1 MLKGHPKG
9 LLVAFF
15 ANMGERFGFYTM
27 MACLVFYLQ
36 AKFDM
41 SASSAGEVYSWFYF
55 GIYGAALIGGLI
67 ADGTRNYKGTIM
79 FGILT
84 MLGGYVI
91 MSYPIQ
97 GNSAFI
103 ITMAG
108 LSVIALGNG
117 LFKGNLQAIV
127 GQMYDDPKYEKLRDS
142 AFSVFYMGINMGA
155 LVAPFAANGIRNW
168 YLRSQGLAY
177 NANLQSYA
185 AKFNIGE
192 LPIINTLDYTGAD
205 TIAPAGQALEG
216 FAMLSHDM
224 MGTDF
229 TSLTTF
235 VKQYLESFATGYNYA
250 FGIAAGSMV
259 ISLVVFAIF
268 KRMLPDKKK
277 EAVAEDSNTSKEKAA
292 VKKGASTIFK
302 IIVSLGMMAGTAVL
316 FQFLFDKFSLGM
328 AIGLFFAFVSWIYMS
343 STKEERPRLNALL
356 LVFMVVIF
364 FWMSFHQNG
373 LTLSMF
379 ARDYT
384 MAAVPPITNMFF
396 TLPSLLCIFAF
407 ILGLVQVIKK
417 RNKIRNK
424 FIGLAAMAVGG
435 GLGYYLFSNFDAE
448 NPIEPEIFQSF
459 NPIFIVF
466 LTPVVLYLFAWLRKR
481 NIEPSTP
488 RKIGIGMILAGLGF
502 VVMIL
507 GSMGLDSP
515 NTLAGTPSPD
525 RISVYWLIN
534 TYLVLTIAELFL
546 SPMGISFVSKVSPS
560 RFQGLMQGG
569 WLLATAVGNKLLF
582 VGSTLWED
590 IDLWQLWAIFVLCCL
605 VSAAFVF
612 AIMKRLERATK

>member
-67 ADGTRNYKGTIM
+67 ADGTRNYKGTIL

-97 GNSAFI
+97 GSSALI
-103 ITMAG
+103 ITIAG

-168 YLRSQGLAY
+168 YLRSQGFSY
-177 NANLQSYA
+177 NADLQSYA

-192 LPIINTLDYTGAD
+192 LPIIHTLDYTGAGS
-205 TIAPAGQALEG
+205 IVPEGQQLDG
-216 FAMLSHDM
+216 FAKLSSEM
-224 MGTDF
+224 MGTNLS
-229 TSLTTF
+229 SLTTF
-235 VKQYLESFATGYNYA
+235 VHDYLESFATGYNYA
-250 FGIAAGSMV
+250 FGIAAGAMI
-259 ISLVVFAIF
+259 ISLTVFTLF
-268 KRMLPDKKK
+268 KKMLPDKKDAGK
-277 EAVAEDSNTSKEKAA
+277 VAAESIKEKAI
-292 VKKGASTIFK
+292 VKIGAGNLLK
-302 IIVSLGMMAGTAVL
+302 IAVSLGMMAVTAVL
-316 FQFLFDKFSLGM
+316 FHFLFEKFSLGM
-328 AIGLFFAFVSWIYMS
+328 AVGLFFAFVSWIYMS

-384 MAAVPPITNMFF
+384 ADMVPPLTNMFF

-407 ILGLVQVIKK
+407 ILGLVQVIKRK
-417 RNKIRNK
+417 NKTKNK

-435 GLGYYLFSNFDAE
+435 GLGYYLYSNFDAL
-448 NPIEPEIFQSF
+448 NAIEPEIFQSF

-466 LTPVVLYLFAWLRKR
+466 LTPVILFLFAWLRKR

-502 VVMIL
+502 VVIIF
-507 GSMGLDSP
+507 GSLGLDSP
-515 NTLAGTPSPD
+515 SSLAGTPSPD

-582 VGSTLWED
+582 VGSTLWEK
-590 IDLWQLWAIFVLCCL
+590 IDLWQLWAVFVLCCL
-605 VSAAFVF
+605 ISAAFVF
-612 AIMKRLERATK
+612 LIMKRLERATK

>member
-36 AKFDM
+36 AKYNM
-41 SASSAGEVYSWFYF
+41 NATTAGDIYSWFYF

-67 ADGTRNYKGTIM
+67 ADGTRNYKGTIF

-84 MLGGYVI
+84 MLGGYII
-91 MSYPIQ
+91 MTIPGLALPLTIV
-97 GNSAFI
+97 
-103 ITMAG
+103 G

-155 LVAPFAANGIRNW
+155 LVAPFAANGIRNL
-168 YLRSQGLAY
+168 YLQSQNFIY
-177 NANLQSYA
+177 NADLQSYA
-185 AKFNIGE
+185 ARFNIGE
-192 LPIINTLDYTGAD
+192 LPIINT
-205 TIAPAGQALEG
+205 
-216 FAMLSHDM
+216 HDM
-224 MGTDF
+224 VDF
-229 TSLTTF
+229 AEKSSVMMADSGMSSLTSF
-235 VKQYLESFATGYNYA
+235 VHQYLDAFATGYNYA
-250 FGIAAGSMV
+250 FGIAAFSMI
-259 ISLVVFAIF
+259 ISFTIFTLF
-268 KRMLPDKKK
+268 KRRLPDKKI
-277 EAVAEDSNTSKEKAA
+277 EAKSESKTTQAESAK
-292 VKKGASTIFK
+292 VGASNLPK
-302 IIVSLGMMAGTAVL
+302 ILVSLGAMAVTAVI
-316 FQFLFDKFSLGM
+316 FHFLLNNSSLGF
-328 AIGLFFAFVSWIYMS
+328 AVGLFFAFVTWIYMS

-384 MAAVPPITNMFF
+384 ANEVPPLTNMLF
-396 TLPSLLCIFAF
+396 TLPTLLCIFAF
-407 ILGLVQVIKK
+407 ILGLVQVLKK
-417 RNKIRNK
+417 KNKSSNRLFGALAIAAG
-424 FIGLAAMAVGG
+424 IGV
-435 GLGYYLFSNFDAE
+435 GYYLYSRFTPLND
-448 NPIEPEIFQSF
+448 IEPEIFQSF
-459 NPIFIVF
+459 NPTFIVF
-466 LTPVVLYLFAWLRKR
+466 LTPVILALFAWLRKR
-481 NIEPSTP
+481 KIEPSTP

-502 VVMIL
+502 VVMIFSSISL
-507 GSMGLDSP
+507 ESP
-515 NTLAGTPSPD
+515 ASLAGTPSAE
-525 RISVYWLIN
+525 RVSVYWLIN

-582 VGSTLWED
+582 VGSSLWEE
-590 IDLWQLWAIFVLCCL
+590 IELWQLWAIFVVCCL
-605 VSAAFVF
+605 LSAAFVF
-612 AIMKRLERATK
+612 SIMKRLERATK

>member
-36 AKFDM
+36 AKYNM
-41 SASSAGEVYSWFYF
+41 NATVAGDVYSWFYF

-67 ADGTRNYKGTIM
+67 ADGTRNYKGTIF
-79 FGILT
+79 FGIVT

-91 MSYPIQ
+91 MTVPGLGLTFTIV
-97 GNSAFI
+97 
-103 ITMAG
+103 G

-127 GQMYDDPKYEKLRDS
+127 GQLYDNPKYEKLRDS

-168 YLRSQGLAY
+168 YLRSQGFTYSAD
-177 NANLQSYA
+177 LQSYA
-185 AKFNIGE
+185 AKFNLGE
-192 LPIINTLDYTGAD
+192 LPIINTLEYTGAEKIIN
-205 TIAPAGQALEG
+205 TEAVPG
-216 FAMLSHDM
+216 FAKTASEMMASADISSLS
-224 MGTDF
+224 
-229 TSLTTF
+229 TF
-235 VKQYLESFATGYNYA
+235 KHYLEAFATGYNYA
-250 FGIAAGSMV
+250 FGIAAFSMIISMV
-259 ISLVVFAIF
+259 VFIVF
-268 KRMLPDKKK
+268 KKMLPDKKLQANEVK
-277 EAVAEDSNTSKEKAA
+277 GKNAENKSSENTNA
-292 VKKGASTIFK
+292 GASNVIK
-302 IIVSLGMMAGTAVL
+302 IVVSLGIMAATALV
-316 FQFLFDKFSLGM
+316 FYFLLNNYSLGL
-328 AIGLFFAFVSWIYMS
+328 AIGLFLAFVSWIYMS

-384 MAAVPPITNMFF
+384 ANKVPPLTNMLF
-396 TLPSLLCIFAF
+396 TLPSLLSIFAF
-407 ILGLVQVIKK
+407 ILGLVQVIKRK
-417 RNKIRNK
+417 NKGLNRI
-424 FIGLAAMAVGG
+424 IGLAAMIAGAG
-435 GLGYYLFSNFDAE
+435 AGYYFYSRFETLNS
-448 NPIEPEIFQSF
+448 IEPEIFQSF

-466 LTPVVLYLFAWLRKR
+466 LTPVILALFAWLRSR

-502 VVMIL
+502 VVMIF
-507 GSMGLDSP
+507 SSFGLESP
-515 NTLAGTPSPD
+515 ASLAGTPSPD
-525 RISVYWLIN
+525 RVSVYWLIN

-582 VGSTLWED
+582 VGSTLWEKID
-590 IDLWQLWAIFVLCCL
+590 IWQLWSLFVICCL
-605 VSAAFVF
+605 LSAAFVF
-612 AIMKRLERATK
+612 SIMKRLERATK

>member
-36 AKFDM
+36 AKYNMNATD
-41 SASSAGEVYSWFYF
+41 AGEVYSWFYF

-67 ADGTRNYKGTIM
+67 ADGTRNYKGTIF

-84 MLGGYVI
+84 MLGGYII
-91 MSYPIQ
+91 MTVPGLPMLYTI
-97 GNSAFI
+97 
-103 ITMAG
+103 AG

-127 GQMYDDPKYEKLRDS
+127 GQMYDHPKYEKLRDS

-168 YLRSQGLAY
+168 YLRTQGFTY
-177 NANLQSYA
+177 NADLQSYA

-192 LPIINTLDYTGAD
+192 LPLINTIDYTGIGD
-205 TIAPAGQALEG
+205 IVSKNQQLDG
-216 FAMLSHDM
+216 FAPLASNM
-224 MGTDF
+224 MGTHIN
-229 TSLTTF
+229 SLTLF
-235 VKQYLESFATGYNYA
+235 VKDYLDAFATGYNYA
-250 FGIAAGSMV
+250 FGIAAGSMI
-259 ISLVVFAIF
+259 ISLVIF
-268 KRMLPDKKK
+268 SIFRRMLPDKKK
-277 EAVAEDSNTSKEKAA
+277 EAQLTEDLGQEIRETAKAGA
-292 VKKGASTIFK
+292 GNIVKIL
-302 IIVSLGMMAGTAVL
+302 VSLGFMAATAVI
-316 FQFLFDKFSLGM
+316 FHFLLDNFSLGM
-328 AIGLFFAFVSWIYMS
+328 AVGLFFAFVSWIYLS

-356 LVFMVVIF
+356 LVFLVVIF

-379 ARDYT
+379 ARDYSND
-384 MAAVPPITNMFF
+384 AVPPVTNLFF
-396 TLPSLLCIFAF
+396 TLPTLLCIFAF
-407 ILGLVQVIKK
+407 ILGLVQLLK
-417 RNKIRNK
+417 RSNKVSNRLY
-424 FIGLAAMAVGG
+424 GLLAMAAGVGV
-435 GLGYYLFSNFDAE
+435 GYYLYSRFEGN

-466 LTPVVLYLFAWLRKR
+466 LTPVILALFSWLRKR

-507 GSMGLDSP
+507 SSIDLPSP
-515 NTLAGTPSPD
+515 TSLAGAPSPE
-525 RISVYWLIN
+525 RVSVYWLIS

-582 VGSTLWED
+582 VGSTLWEK
-590 IDLWQLWAIFVLCCL
+590 IDLWQLWLIFVLCCL
-605 VSAAFVF
+605 LSAAFVF
-612 AIMKRLERATK
+612 SIMKRLERATK

>member
-36 AKFDM
+36 AKYNMNATD
-41 SASSAGEVYSWFYF
+41 AGEVYSWFYF

-67 ADGTRNYKGTIM
+67 ADGTRNYKGTIF

-84 MLGGYVI
+84 MLGGYII
-91 MSYPIQ
+91 MTVPGLPMLYTI
-97 GNSAFI
+97 
-103 ITMAG
+103 AG

-127 GQMYDDPKYEKLRDS
+127 GQMYDHPKYEKLRDS

-168 YLRSQGLAY
+168 YLRTQGFTY
-177 NANLQSYA
+177 NADLQSYA

-192 LPIINTLDYTGAD
+192 LPLINTIDYTGIGD
-205 TIAPAGQALEG
+205 IVSKNQQLDG
-216 FAMLSHDM
+216 FAPLASNM
-224 MGTDF
+224 MGTHIN
-229 TSLTTF
+229 SLTLF
-235 VKQYLESFATGYNYA
+235 VKDYLDAFATGYNYA
-250 FGIAAGSMV
+250 FGIAAGSMI
-259 ISLVVFAIF
+259 ISLVIF
-268 KRMLPDKKK
+268 SIFRRMLPDKKK
-277 EAVAEDSNTSKEKAA
+277 EAQLTEDLGQEIRETAKAGA
-292 VKKGASTIFK
+292 GNIVKIL
-302 IIVSLGMMAGTAVL
+302 VSLGFMAATAVI
-316 FQFLFDKFSLGM
+316 FHFLLDNFSLGM
-328 AIGLFFAFVSWIYMS
+328 AVGLFFAFVSWIYLS

-356 LVFMVVIF
+356 LVFLVVIF

-379 ARDYT
+379 ARDYSND
-384 MAAVPPITNMFF
+384 AVPPVTNLFF
-396 TLPSLLCIFAF
+396 TLPTLLCIFAF
-407 ILGLVQVIKK
+407 ILGLVQLLK
-417 RNKIRNK
+417 RSNKVSNMLY
-424 FIGLAAMAVGG
+424 GLLSMAAGFGV
-435 GLGYYLFSNFDAE
+435 GYYLYSRFEVN
-448 NPIEPEIFQSF
+448 NPTEPEIFQSF

-466 LTPVVLYLFAWLRKR
+466 LTPVILALFSWLRKR
-481 NIEPSTP
+481 HIEPSTP

-507 GSMGLDSP
+507 SSIDLPSP
-515 NTLAGTPSPD
+515 TSLAGAPSPE
-525 RISVYWLIN
+525 RVSVYWLIS

-582 VGSTLWED
+582 VGSTLWEK
-590 IDLWQLWAIFVLCCL
+590 IDLWQLWLIFVLCCL
-605 VSAAFVF
+605 LSAAFVF
-612 AIMKRLERATK
+612 SIMKRLERATK

>member
-1 MLKGHPKG
+1 MLKSHPRG
-9 LLVAFF
+9 LIVAFF

-36 AKFDM
+36 AKYNM
-41 SASSAGEVYSWFYF
+41 SATTAGDVYSWFYF

-67 ADGTRNYKGTIM
+67 ADGTRNYKGTII
-79 FGILT
+79 FGIFT
-84 MLGGYVI
+84 MLAGYIV
-91 MSYPIQ
+91 MTVP
-97 GNSAFI
+97 GLTLAFT
-103 ITMAG
+103 ITG

-142 AFSVFYMGINMGA
+142 AFSVFYMGINIGA
-155 LVAPFAANGIRNW
+155 LIAPFAANGIRNW
-168 YLRSQGLAY
+168 FLRSQGFVY
-177 NANLQSYA
+177 NADLQSYA

-192 LPIINTLDYTGAD
+192 LPLINTIDYTGIGNLVPKNQQLD
-205 TIAPAGQALEG
+205 G
-216 FAMLSHDM
+216 FASLAHDM
-224 MGTDF
+224 MGSAY
-229 TSLTTF
+229 TSLTQF
-235 VKQYLESFATGYNYA
+235 VNHYLEAFATGYNYA
-250 FGIAAGSMV
+250 FGIAAASMI
-259 ISLVVFAIF
+259 ISLTVFVF
-268 KRMLPDKKK
+268 FRKMLPDKGK
-277 EAVAEDSNTSKEKAA
+277 EAQAGTEAGSA
-292 VKKGASTIFK
+292 VIETGKIGASLITK
-302 IIVSLGMMAGTAVL
+302 ILVSIGFMAVTAVI
-316 FQFLFDKFSLGM
+316 FHFLLNNFSLGM

-343 STKEERPRLNALL
+343 SSKEERPRLNALM

-384 MAAVPPITNMFF
+384 NDTVPPITNLFF
-396 TLPSLLCIFAF
+396 TLPTLLCIFAV
-407 ILGLVQVIKK
+407 ILGLVQLLK
-417 RNKIRNK
+417 RTNKLNNRL
-424 FIGLAAMAVGG
+424 IGLAAVVIGS
-435 GLGYYLFSNFDAE
+435 GLGYYLYSRFDAE
-448 NPIEPEIFQSF
+448 NAIEPEIFQSF

-466 LTPVVLYLFAWLRKR
+466 LTPVILALFTWLRNR

-507 GSMGLDSP
+507 SSIHLPSP
-515 NTLAGTPSPD
+515 TSLAGAPSPE
-525 RISVYWLIN
+525 RVSVYWLIN

-582 VGSTLWED
+582 VGSTLWEK
-590 IDLWQLWAIFVLCCL
+590 IDLWQLWLVFVICCL
-605 VSAAFVF
+605 LSAAFVF
-612 AIMKRLERATK
+612 SIMKRLERATK

>member
-1 MLKGHPKG
+1 MLKNHPRG
-9 LLVAFF
+9 LIVAFF

-36 AKFDM
+36 AKYNM
-41 SASSAGEVYSWFYF
+41 TASTAGDVYSWFYF

-67 ADGTRNYKGTIM
+67 ADGTRNYKGTIT
-79 FGILT
+79 FGIVT
-84 MLGGYVI
+84 MLAGYII
-91 MSYPIQ
+91 MTVPGLTLPFTI
-97 GNSAFI
+97 
-103 ITMAG
+103 AG

-168 YLRSQGLAY
+168 FLRSQGFTY
-177 NANLQSYA
+177 NADLQSYA

-192 LPIINTLDYTGAD
+192 LPIIHTLDYTGIGNLVPKNQQLD
-205 TIAPAGQALEG
+205 G
-216 FAMLSHDM
+216 FASLASDM
-224 MGTDF
+224 IGTNF

-235 VKQYLESFATGYNYA
+235 VSEYLDAFATGYNYA
-250 FGIAAGSMV
+250 FGIAAASMI
-259 ISLVVFAIF
+259 ISLVIF
-268 KRMLPDKKK
+268 TFFRRMLPDKGK
-277 EAVAEDSNTSKEKAA
+277 EAHEVAES
-292 VKKGASTIFK
+292 GSTIKETGK
-302 IIVSLGMMAGTAVL
+302 IGAGNIAKVLVSLGFMAATAIL
-316 FQFLFDKFSLGM
+316 FHFLLNKFSLGM
-328 AIGLFFAFVSWIYMS
+328 AVGLFFAFVSWIYMS
-343 STKEERPRLNALL
+343 SSKEERPRLNALL

-384 MAAVPPITNMFF
+384 NDAVPPLTNLLF
-396 TLPSLLCIFAF
+396 TLPTLLCIFAV
-407 ILGLVQVIKK
+407 ILGLVQVLK
-417 RNKIRNK
+417 RNNK
-424 FIGLAAMAVGG
+424 GKNKLIGLGAIIAGAGT
-435 GLGYYLFSNFDAE
+435 GYYLFSRFGAE

-466 LTPVVLYLFAWLRKR
+466 LTPVILALFSWLRKR

-507 GSMGLDSP
+507 SSVDVPSP
-515 NTLAGTPSPD
+515 SSLAGAPSPE
-525 RISVYWLIN
+525 RVSVYWLIN

-582 VGSTLWED
+582 VGSTLWEQ
-590 IDLWQLWAIFVLCCL
+590 IDLWQLWMIFVLCCL
-605 VSAAFVF
+605 LSAAFVF
-612 AIMKRLERATK
+612 SIMKRLERATK